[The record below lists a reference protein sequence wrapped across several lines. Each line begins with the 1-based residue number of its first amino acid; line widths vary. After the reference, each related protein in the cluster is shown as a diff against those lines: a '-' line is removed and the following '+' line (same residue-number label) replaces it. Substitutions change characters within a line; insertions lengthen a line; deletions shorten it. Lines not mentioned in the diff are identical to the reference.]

1 MLLKEL
7 EKFPPEITS
16 FMRIA
21 SKIAGKLGV
30 KIYLVGGIVR
40 DLIIDREIFD
50 YDIVVEGDGIEFTR
64 LIADYLEVDFIKHK
78 TFGTATVYYK
88 NYKIDVATCRKEY
101 YSCWGALPKVTP
113 SSLRD
118 DLYRRDFTINAMA
131 IGLNKDDYGEL
142 LDFYNGYNDLKN
154 GLIRVLHDRSFLDD
168 PTRIFRAIRFEK
180 RFGFR
185 IESRTLRLLKQALEE
200 EAIKFVDEHRIRDEI
215 ILIFKEDY
223 PPKYIRRIDELMGFS
238 FIDKDLK
245 FDNQDYILF
254 MRIHRAIK
262 FFYQKSLKYHKLQE
276 WLIYLLGIT
285 IKLSKEKVEKFCS
298 SFGFRRGEKKILT
311 EIFVQKRI
319 IHSLKREVKIRKI
332 ISVLKPMSFEA
343 IVFFYAYFNNKS
355 LNKNILYFL
364 NNLENI
370 KINVRGSDL
379 KALNFKP
386 QKLYGKI
393 LEELVYVKLEKN
405 LVTKE
410 EELEEAKKVFKRLI
424 RSYSK

>member
-7 EKFPPEITS
+7 EKFPQEIKS

-21 SKIAGKLGV
+21 STIAGKLGV
-30 KIYLVGGIVR
+30 RIYLVGGIVR
-40 DLIIDREIFD
+40 DLIIKRKSFD
-50 YDIVVEGDGIEFTR
+50 YDIVVEGDGIEFTQ
-64 LIADYLEVDFIKHK
+64 LIADFLRVNFIKHQ

-185 IESRTLRLLKQALEE
+185 IEGRTLKLIKQALEE
-200 EAIKFVDEHRIRDEI
+200 EAIKFVDEQRIRDEI
-215 ILIFKEDY
+215 VLILKEDY
-223 PPKYIRRIDELMGFS
+223 PPKYIRRIDELIGFS

-245 FDNQDYILF
+245 LDKQDYMLF
-254 MRIHRAIK
+254 RRIHRAIK
-262 FFYQKSLKYHKLQE
+262 FFYQRFLKYHKLQE

-285 IKLSKEKVEKFCS
+285 IKLSKEKVERFCS
-298 SFGFRRGEKKILT
+298 NFDFRRGEKKILT
-311 EIFVQKRI
+311 EIFIEKRT
-319 IHSLKREVKIRKI
+319 IHSLKRKVKIRKI

-343 IVFFYAYFNNKS
+343 IVFFYAYFNNKR

-364 NNLENI
+364 NNLEKI

-379 KALNFKP
+379 EAINLKP
-386 QKLYGKI
+386 AKIYGKI

-405 LVTKE
+405 LLTKE
-410 EELEEAKKVFKRLI
+410 EELEEAKKIFKRLI
-424 RSYSK
+424 RAHSN